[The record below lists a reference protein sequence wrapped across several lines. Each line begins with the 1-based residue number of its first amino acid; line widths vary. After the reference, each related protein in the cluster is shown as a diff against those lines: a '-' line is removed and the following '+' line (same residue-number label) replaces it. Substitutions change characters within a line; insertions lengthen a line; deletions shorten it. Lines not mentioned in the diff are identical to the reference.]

1 MRTPDV
7 LFEQLAENRYRISV
21 PAQFVLVQGMWDI
34 AKCLSHIGTPS
45 IYTSCKAMHNLCN
58 VYEVLAR
65 VAPLLPTRVDVAFT
79 RRANAGSFSV
89 TALTEWWVYV
99 KQVPKAKTS
108 I

>member
-1 MRTPDV
+1 
-7 LFEQLAENRYRISV
+7 
-21 PAQFVLVQGMWDI
+21 MWDI
-34 AKCLSHIGTPS
+34 AKCLSDIGTPS

-58 VYEVLAR
+58 IYEVLAR
-65 VAPLLPTRVDVAFT
+65 VAPLLPTRVDVAILHAGP
-79 RRANAGSFSV
+79 ANAGSFSV